1 MEENFKNLSQA
12 DRREQI
18 IQCLKEQGDVRVSE
32 LSELFSTS
40 EVTIRSDLAE
50 LEKNGILQRVH
61 GGAIQTLK
69 NYYALDASQRLNA
82 RKEEKIQIAN
92 LVKDLIQDGDNI
104 IMNSGSTNYFIAQEL
119 SQKNNICI
127 ITNSIQIAEVFSAHK
142 RHQVVLLGGIFNDQY
157 LFTYGDDAI
166 KQLCKYRVNKTILS
180 ADGVDIKN
188 GITTYHNEVANLCR
202 LMMKKAS
209 LSIVAADHTKLGH
222 TAFSQVENLDVIDYL
237 VTDQKSENL
246 DLSVFDELEMEII
259 TPNHRD
265 IKKVKKQSD

>member
-1 MEENFKNLSQA
+1 MEEKFKNLSQA

-157 LFTYGDDAI
+157 L
-166 KQLCKYRVNKTILS
+166 
-180 ADGVDIKN
+180 
-188 GITTYHNEVANLCR
+188 
-202 LMMKKAS
+202 
-209 LSIVAADHTKLGH
+209 
-222 TAFSQVENLDVIDYL
+222 
-237 VTDQKSENL
+237 
-246 DLSVFDELEMEII
+246 
-259 TPNHRD
+259 
-265 IKKVKKQSD
+265 